1 MAATATNTTPTTSQV
16 HAPGSRCCL
25 FVFIIGRQLRNAL
38 EMAAPEMQ
46 TPGHPSAAKIG
57 RIRAL
62 TPRLRRAV
70 PSWRLRAERDP
81 SHKGGQMAR
90 PAPFV
95 YPLNRGDFGQ
105 PWCIDREMILIDV
118 RCRSRIGRTRD
129 K

>member
-1 MAATATNTTPTTSQV
+1 MAATARNTTPTTSQV
-16 HAPGSRCCL
+16 HGSVWRGCW
-25 FVFIIGRQLRNAL
+25 FVFIIDRRLHNAL

-95 YPLNRGDFGQ
+95 YPLNRGDFG
-105 PWCIDREMILIDV
+105 RLEMVSIASNAGQELSDA
-118 RCRSRIGRTRD
+118 GD
-129 K
+129 G